1 MNINA
6 LLMDERDNVVTCV
19 AAVSKG
25 SQIVYQKEQEVC
37 TLTAEDDIPYCHKAA
52 MEDLPQGTEVRK
64 YGEMIGQTTEPIA
77 KGRWVSHENI
87 VSVPR
92 DYDSEM
98 VPVE

>member
-25 SQIVYQKEQEVC
+25 SQIVYQKAGEMY

-52 MEDLPQGTEVRK
+52 LEDLSQGVEVRK
-64 YGEMIGQTTEPIA
+64 YGEMIGQTTAPIA
-77 KGRWVSHENI
+77 KGCWVSHENI
-87 VSVPR
+87 ISVPR
-92 DYDSEM
+92 NYESEFIH
-98 VPVE
+98 

>member
-25 SQIVYQKEQEVC
+25 DQIVYQKGQEVC

-52 MEDLPQGTEVRK
+52 LEDLPQGTEVRK
-64 YGEMIGQTTEPIA
+64 YGEMIGQTTAPIA
-77 KGRWVSHENI
+77 RGHWVSHENI

-92 DYDSEM
+92 DYESEFIR
-98 VPVE
+98 

>member
-19 AAVSKG
+19 AAVNKG
-25 SQIVYQKEQEVC
+25 DQIVYQKGQEVC

-52 MEDLPQGTEVRK
+52 LEDLPQGTEVRK
-64 YGEMIGQTTEPIA
+64 YGEMIGQTTAPIA
-77 KGRWVSHENI
+77 RGHWVSHENI

-92 DYDSEM
+92 DYESEFIR
-98 VPVE
+98 

>member
-19 AAVSKG
+19 AAVNKG
-25 SQIVYQKEQEVC
+25 DQIVYQKGQEVC

-52 MEDLPQGTEVRK
+52 REDLPQGTEVRK
-64 YGEMIGQTTEPIA
+64 YGEMIGQTTAPIA
-77 KGRWVSHENI
+77 RGHWVSHENI

-92 DYDSEM
+92 DYESEFIR
-98 VPVE
+98 

>member
-19 AAVSKG
+19 AEVAKG
-25 SQIVYQKEQEVC
+25 NQIVYQKNGEVC

-52 MEDLPQGTEVRK
+52 LEDLPQGAEVRK
-64 YGEMIGQTTEPIA
+64 YGEMIGQTT
-77 KGRWVSHENI
+77 VSITRGCLVNHENI

-92 DYDSEM
+92 DYESEFIR
-98 VPVE
+98 

>member
-25 SQIVYQKEQEVC
+25 SQIVYQKGQEVC
-37 TLTAEDDIPYCHKAA
+37 ALTAEDDIPYCHKAA
-52 MEDLPQGTEVRK
+52 LEDLPQGTEVRK
-64 YGEMIGQTTEPIA
+64 YGEMIGQTTAPIA

-92 DYDSEM
+92 DYESELIH
-98 VPVE
+98 

>member
-6 LLMDERDNVVTCV
+6 LLMDEWDNVVTCV

-25 SQIVYQKEQEVC
+25 SQIVYQRGREVC

-52 MEDLPQGTEVRK
+52 LEDLPQGAEVRK
-64 YGEMIGQTTEPIA
+64 YGEMIGQATVPIA
-77 KGRWVSHENI
+77 KGHWVSHENI

-92 DYDSEM
+92 DYESEFIH
-98 VPVE
+98 

>member
-19 AAVSKG
+19 AEVAKG
-25 SQIVYQKEQEVC
+25 NQIVYQRNGEVC

-52 MEDLPQGTEVRK
+52 LEDLPQGAEVRK
-64 YGEMIGQTTEPIA
+64 YGEMIGQTTVSIA
-77 KGRWVSHENI
+77 RGHLVNHENI

-92 DYDSEM
+92 DYESEFIR
-98 VPVE
+98 

>member
-19 AAVSKG
+19 AAVNKG
-25 SQIVYQKEQEVC
+25 SQIVYQRAGELY

-52 MEDLPQGTEVRK
+52 LEDLPRGVEVRK
-64 YGEMIGQTTEPIA
+64 YGEMIGQTTTPIG
-77 KGRWVSHENI
+77 KGHWVSHENI

-92 DYDSEM
+92 NYESEFIH
-98 VPVE
+98 